1 MEVIFL
7 QKKYR
12 LKKRKD
18 FKRIYIRG
26 KSYSNR
32 ELVIYLLN
40 NPYVEDC
47 RIGISVSKKIGKAVI
62 RNKIKRLIKEVLH
75 NQLKKF
81 RIKKNVDIIIIA
93 RKPTLTMKYLDFE
106 RSITDLLKKSNLLI
120 KQD

>member
-1 MEVIFL
+1 MGVIFL

-40 NPYVEDC
+40 NPYVEDY

-62 RNKIKRLIKEVLH
+62 RNRIKRLIKEVLH

-93 RKPTLTMKYLDFE
+93 RKPTLTMQYLDFE
-106 RSITDLLKKSNLLI
+106 RSIIDLLKKSNLLI
-120 KQD
+120 KD